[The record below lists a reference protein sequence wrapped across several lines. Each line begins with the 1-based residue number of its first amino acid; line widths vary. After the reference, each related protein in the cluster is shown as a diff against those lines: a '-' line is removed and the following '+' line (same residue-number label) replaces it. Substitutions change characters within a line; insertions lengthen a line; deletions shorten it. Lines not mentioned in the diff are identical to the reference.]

1 MESSKARI
9 LIIGATGYIGKRLV
23 KASLALGHPT
33 TLLYR
38 PQIVSDPDKV
48 QTIIDFKM
56 QGATLLQG
64 SLDDHDSLVRALK
77 QVDIVVSAA
86 AAPAILEQLNL
97 IDAIKQVGTI
107 KRFLPSEFGM
117 DPDRMLHT
125 IPPGDELFK
134 HKQVVR
140 RAIEKA
146 HIPYT
151 YVSANCLAGI
161 FLAGLAQ
168 LGHFM
173 PPTDTDPVIIYGN
186 GDKKCIWINE
196 DDMAWYTIMAV
207 DDPRTLNKT
216 LYLRPSGNILT
227 QLEVVRIW
235 ENIMGKELKK
245 TFVSEEDWL
254 ATLDKVDPPE
264 QVVVT
269 HLYQIFHRGD
279 LYFKVEGPHGMD
291 SNDLYPDYKYMTA
304 EEYLKRFA

>member
-1 MESSKARI
+1 MESRKARI

-33 TLLYR
+33 FLLYR
-38 PQIVSDPDKV
+38 PQIVSDTDKV
-48 QTIIDFKM
+48 QMIIDFKM

-64 SLDDHDSLVRALK
+64 SFDDHESLVRALK

-117 DPDRMLHT
+117 DPDRMMHA
-125 IPPGDELFK
+125 IPPGDELLK

-146 HIPYT
+146 HIPHT
-151 YVSANCLAGI
+151 YVSANCFAGI

-173 PPTDTDPVIIYGN
+173 PPTDHVIIYGN

-196 DDMAWYTIMAV
+196 DDMARYTIMAV

-216 LYLRPSGNILT
+216 LYLRPPGNILT

-254 ATLDKVDPPE
+254 ATLDKVDPFE
-264 QVVVT
+264 QVAVT

-279 LYFKVEGPHGMD
+279 LDFKVEGPHGMD